1 MLENFDVYTLEYA
14 LVRLRNRLDFLLRSK
29 GETGARKLFCLGPAK
44 SGTSS
49 LHALFEANG
58 LTSLHSAGNW
68 PVADYDCFSDRGDYR
83 PFERYDSTFPN
94 AVFILNCRPLGSYM
108 KSLANHLLREGSAVP
123 NYLVNSSLLVGQA
136 LRRSAYHE
144 RVLRYFY
151 RKNNILIVDIERE
164 GSISFVAS
172 KLGLRV
178 PEVVH
183 HHRTKVPLSQYG
195 HEVMKSAIMRLG
207 GPQVLTSQLILGQN
221 GESSITQ
228 SLLPASEH
236 VWL

>member
-1 MLENFDVYTLEYA
+1 
-14 LVRLRNRLDFLLRSK
+14 
-29 GETGARKLFCLGPAK
+29 
-44 SGTSS
+44 
-49 LHALFEANG
+49 
-58 LTSLHSAGNW
+58 
-68 PVADYDCFSDRGDYR
+68 
-83 PFERYDSTFPN
+83 
-94 AVFILNCRPLGSYM
+94 M

-136 LRRSAYHE
+136 LRRGAYHE

-207 GPQVLTSQLILGQN
+207 GPQVLTSQLTLGQN

-228 SLLPASEH
+228 SLLPVSEH